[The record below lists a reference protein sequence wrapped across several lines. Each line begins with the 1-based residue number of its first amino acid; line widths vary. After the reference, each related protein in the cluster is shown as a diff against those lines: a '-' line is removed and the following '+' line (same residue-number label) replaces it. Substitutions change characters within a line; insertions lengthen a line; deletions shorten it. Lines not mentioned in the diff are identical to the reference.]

1 MDMFESILGNE
12 SIKSYLRKAI
22 EEERLPHA
30 LLFSGLSGIGKS
42 LFAKELAVRVLR
54 TSSDRIEREG
64 HPDFHVLRPE
74 GKSGTH
80 SIESLRH
87 LIDDVHAAPFEG
99 HAKFFVIYDAE
110 RMQPAAANALLKTL
124 EEPSPF
130 TMIVLVTCHPQEML
144 ATIVSRCSPLRF
156 HPLSEIDIAT
166 ILKAKGLPEQYAFLA
181 QGSAEYA
188 CELAQKPAL
197 EKLLFPLLEQKHP
210 YAKLSSLIEK
220 IDEAIEDEDPLK
232 QARSIERLFAAILM
246 WHRDQIAREHGLS
259 EDKLF
264 FPEAPIA
271 CRHLPELSDMEKLVD
286 EARLAISRN
295 IRFSSCLEKIL
306 LSF

>member
-1 MDMFESILGNE
+1 MFESILGNE
-12 SIKSYLRKAI
+12 SVKSYLCKAI

-30 LLFSGLSGIGKS
+30 LLFSGPSGVGKS
-42 LFAKELAVRVLR
+42 LFAKELAIQVLK
-54 TSSDRIEREG
+54 TSADRIEKEG

-99 HAKFFVIYDAE
+99 QAKFFVIYDAE

-130 TMIVLVTCHPQEML
+130 TIILLMTSHFQEML
-144 ATIVSRCSPLRF
+144 PTIVSRCSPVRF
-156 HPLSEIDIAT
+156 HPLSEVDIAT
-166 ILKAKGLPEQYAFLA
+166 ILKAKGLPGQYAFLA

-232 QARSIERLFAAILM
+232 RARSVDRLFAAILM
-246 WHRDQIAREHGLS
+246 WHRDQIAREHGLP

-264 FPEAPIA
+264 FPQAPIA
-271 CRHLPELSDMEKLVD
+271 RRHLPDLSDMEKLVD

-295 IRFSSCLEKIL
+295 IRFSSCLEKLL